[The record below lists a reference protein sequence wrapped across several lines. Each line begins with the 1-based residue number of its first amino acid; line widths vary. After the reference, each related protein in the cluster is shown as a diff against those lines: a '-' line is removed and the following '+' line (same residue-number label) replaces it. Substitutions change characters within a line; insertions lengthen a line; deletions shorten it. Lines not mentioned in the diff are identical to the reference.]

1 MSSTL
6 DLTLFLW
13 LEGFFPKSVAYY
25 LLFKGIVN
33 SPAQLYEGTTNDPH
47 LKIRVISFNGS
58 AFEDADPKDPKPPG
72 KSLPCLRVV
81 DRAAGEKTTWIH
93 ESSSIL
99 RFLEDHYP
107 QEPRM
112 MGTEALE
119 RAIMYDSLAA
129 IYQGFNDCN
138 YYIKN
143 AAEVTTSWSG
153 IRNEDRS
160 LVLASYAKKSMAHS
174 FIKVQ
179 DWAAESLQDGG
190 WLTSGIRSPGLVD
203 VTLAAGVRY
212 MELSYSLDLF
222 EEKELEPLRQWY
234 ARFKKSQWW
243 KDYEES
249 GRFPKDMS
257 HPADCREV

>member
-1 MSSTL
+1 MQSNL

-13 LEGFFPKSVAYY
+13 LEGFFPKTVTYY
-25 LLFKGIVN
+25 LLFKGIAN
-33 SPAQLYEGTTNDPH
+33 SPAQLYQGKTNDPH
-47 LKIRVISFNGS
+47 LKIQSIFFNGS
-58 AFEDADPKDPKPPG
+58 ALEDADPQDPKPPG
-72 KSLPCLRVV
+72 KSSPGLRVV
-81 DRAAGEKTTWIH
+81 DRAAGGKTTWIH

-119 RAIMYDSLAA
+119 RAIMYDCLAA
-129 IYQGFNDCN
+129 VYQGFHDCN
-138 YYIKN
+138 YYVIN
-143 AAEVTTSWSG
+143 AAAVTASWSG
-153 IRNEDRS
+153 IRNKDRS
-160 LVLASYAKKSMAHS
+160 LVLASYAKQSMARS

-179 DWAAESLQDGG
+179 EWAAESLQESG

-203 VTLAAGVRY
+203 VALAAGVRY

-222 EEKELEPLRQWY
+222 EEEELGPLRGWY
-234 ARFKKSQWW
+234 ARFKKSPWW
-243 KDYEES
+243 VEYEES
-249 GRFPKDMS
+249 GRFPKELS